1 MALEHGPNILSNGL
15 VLYVD
20 AANSISYPG
29 SGSSLFGL
37 VSGIGATISGTAGF
51 STSNRGSLI
60 LNYTADGYIYT
71 SSLTWRSVCM
81 WVNFSSTQGAVYY
94 LFDGRTGVADS
105 WFYSS
110 PSDSI
115 GPAWSKFHLNGV
127 QITIDSTN
135 GLSNTTLFERNKW
148 LHVYLELTTI
158 GTGDIHIFS
167 RYTNNELLTGNV
179 SQVQIYNRVLSQQ
192 EISQNFNATRGRYG
206 I

>member
-1 MALEHGPNILSNGL
+1 MALDHGPNILTNGL
-15 VLYVD
+15 VLYLD
-20 AANSISYPG
+20 AANPISYPG
-29 SGSSLFGL
+29 SGSSFFGL
-37 VSGIGATISGTAGF
+37 VGGTGATISGTVGF
-51 STSNRGSLI
+51 TTSNYGSII
-60 LNYTADGYIYT
+60 LNYTTTGYIYT
-71 SSLTWRSVCM
+71 PSVTWRSVCM
-81 WVNFSSTQGAVYY
+81 WVNFSSAQGATYY
-94 LFDGRTGVADS
+94 LFDGRTGVANS

-110 PSDSI
+110 ALNPI
-115 GPAWSKFHLNGV
+115 GTAWSKFYLNGV
-127 QITIDSTN
+127 QITIDFIN

-167 RYTNNELLTGNV
+167 RYTNNETSTGNV

>member
-1 MALEHGPNILSNGL
+1 MALPSKRSQN
-15 VLYVD
+15 
-20 AANSISYPG
+20 NSRPFSKHFKIISEAP
-29 SGSSLFGL
+29 S
-37 VSGIGATISGTAGF
+37 AE
-51 STSNRGSLI
+51 
-60 LNYTADGYIYT
+60 
-71 SSLTWRSVCM
+71 
-81 WVNFSSTQGAVYY
+81 NFY

-115 GPAWSKFHLNGV
+115 GPAWSKFYLNGV
-127 QITIDSTN
+127 QITIDSAN

-148 LHVYLELTTI
+148 LHVYLELSMI

-167 RYTNNELLTGNV
+167 RYNNVELLTGNV

>member
-1 MALEHGPNILSNGL
+1 MGLDNGPNISTDGL
-15 VLYVD
+15 VLCLD
-20 AANSISYPG
+20 AANPISYPG
-29 SGSSLFGL
+29 SGNSFFGL
-37 VSGIGATISGTAGF
+37 VSGTGATISGTAGF
-51 STSNRGSLI
+51 TTSNRGSII

-81 WVNFSSTQGAVYY
+81 WVNFSSTQGADYY

-115 GPAWSKFHLNGV
+115 VPAWSKFYLNGV
-127 QITIDSTN
+127 QITIDSAN

-167 RYTNNELLTGNV
+167 RYTNNELSTGNV

-192 EISQNFNATRGRYG
+192 EILQNYNASKGRYG
-206 I
+206 S